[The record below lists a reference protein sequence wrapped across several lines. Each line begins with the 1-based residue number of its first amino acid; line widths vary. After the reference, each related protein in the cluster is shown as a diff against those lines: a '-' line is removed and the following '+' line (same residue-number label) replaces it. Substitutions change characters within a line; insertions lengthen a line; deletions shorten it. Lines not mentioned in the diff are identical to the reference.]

1 LKTLDTC
8 TFSVYNKTE
17 TICDFGDRNDI
28 DTHEKYKR
36 ISVRTAN
43 AMSLSHTLRDKADTV
58 RYCGSNIW
66 LNRDTGQVEAANFC
80 RERLCPMCQRRKALK
95 QFANALTLA
104 DIVGKQYIF
113 LHLVLTVKNC
123 KGFELSDTIRRM
135 NKASREFFAKRRIKQ
150 GFKGAL
156 RTLEVTYNKR
166 DRTFHP
172 HFHCLVAVLPS
183 YPTSRYY
190 LRHDI
195 LRMEWQKALGVDYL
209 PQVFVTKCDEG
220 GFAEVSKYCLKPL
233 DLNLTPYEHSKVL
246 DTLNSALK
254 GKRLLQ
260 YFGVL
265 REVKAALNNAEDD
278 EVAQTPAEQVEGYTF
293 NFSALKYEKMTSI

>member
-1 LKTLDTC
+1 M
-8 TFSVYNKTE
+8 YNKTE
-17 TICDFGDRNDI
+17 TVSDFGDRNDI
-28 DTHEKYKR
+28 DTHTKYKR

-43 AMSLSHTLRDKADTV
+43 AMSVSLTLQDKADTV

-66 LNRDTGQVEAANFC
+66 LNRDTAQVESANFC

-95 QFANALTLA
+95 QFALALTLA
-104 DIVGKQYIF
+104 DIVKEKYIF

-123 KGFELSDTIRRM
+123 KGFQLADTIDKM
-135 NKASREFFAKRRIKQ
+135 NKASRKFFAERRIKQ

-156 RTLEVTYNKR
+156 RTLEVTYNKK
-166 DRTFHP
+166 DKTYHP

-190 LRHDI
+190 LKIDT
-195 LRMEWQKALGVDYL
+195 LRMMWRSCLDVDYL
-209 PQVFVTKCDEG
+209 PQVFVTKCDEN

-233 DLNLTPYEHSKVL
+233 DLNLSTSEHAKVL
-246 DTLNSALK
+246 DTLNISLK

-265 REVKAALNNAEDD
+265 RDVKSALNNADD
-278 EVAQTPAEQVEGYTF
+278 DDIAQTPSEMVEGYSF
-293 NFSALKYEKMTSI
+293 NFSTLQYDKMTAI